1 MATKLVHAGFG
12 NYIAA
17 DRVVDIAIPT
27 SAPIQRVIRK
37 AKREK
42 IVLDLTAGRR
52 TRSVIFLDT
61 GMIVLA
67 GIQPRRVRN
76 RLAAARA
83 Q

>member
-1 MATKLVHAGFG
+1 MATRLMHAGFG

-17 DRVVDIAIPT
+17 ERVLDVAIPT
-27 SAPIQRVIRK
+27 SAPIQRMVRK

-61 GMIVLA
+61 GVIVLA
-67 GIQPRRVRN
+67 GIRPQRVRN
-76 RLAAARA
+76 RLAAALA

>member
-1 MATKLVHAGFG
+1 MATKLMHAGFG

-27 SAPIQRVIRK
+27 SAPIQRVVRR

-61 GMIVLA
+61 GIIVLA

-76 RLAAARA
+76 RLAAAQA